1 MSDYWQRRQAQIMY
15 EGMEDAEKTAK
26 EIADLYAKATR
37 EINYQIGEIFDRF
50 VDKHDLSEEEAKRL
64 LGMLRDP
71 ADIQSLMDRLKAD
84 PKNAELL
91 AELESPAYRARIE
104 RLENLQTEIDR
115 MMQDVYTQE
124 KVVSS
129 EHYANVFNNA
139 YYRNIYEIQR
149 AAGFQF
155 SFSTVDFATLNQM
168 LAMEFLGSNYSKRIW
183 KNTDALAKDV
193 KEQLILGFLTGK
205 TESDMAAEIA
215 NKYATG
221 SYAARRLIR
230 TESNF
235 QATQGQKLAYE
246 DADLE
251 LYQIVATL
259 DLRTSKIC
267 REMDGKVFPVAKMQ
281 SGENAPPFHPFCRT
295 TTVAYFEDDDLA
307 TLKRRA
313 RNPLTGENEL
323 VSADTTY
330 AKWYEKNVAHDPK
343 AQAVEKAIRNW
354 GADQKQ
360 YERYKQVLGKSAG
373 KTFADFQ
380 EMKYNKPEEWADKK
394 ALYRKT
400 NAYNREVANEPAITE
415 ALKKIAEANKL
426 KMEGI
431 ENRIKTKASYLRKIN
446 KKTRGS
452 TDPKIIKGITESAND
467 TIRYTYMGEP
477 EKLVD
482 NFETVSR
489 ELRDQGY
496 TLIDINNTWLDEKNP
511 YNGLNTTFAAPNG
524 QKFEIQFHTP
534 ESLRIKEEMHKLYE
548 EQRLETTPPQR
559 KVELMQQ
566 MADMAEGM
574 QVPAGIEKIK

>member
-1 MSDYWQRRQAQIMY
+1 MY

-50 VDKHDLSEEEAKRL
+50 MNKHDLSEEEAKRL

-115 MMQDVYTQE
+115 MMQDVYNQE

-259 DLRTSKIC
+259 DLRTSEIC

-313 RNPLTGENEL
+313 RNPLTGQNEL
-323 VSADTTY
+323 VPADTTY

-360 YERYKQVLGKSAG
+360 YERYKNIIGVAAG

-380 EMKYNKPEEWADKK
+380 EMKYNKPERWNGAQIRYKDAKLQNK
-394 ALYRKT
+394 L
-400 NAYNREVANEPAITE
+400 RE
-415 ALKKIAEANKL
+415 IAESLQVHSGKQGKHIVGHN
-426 KMEGI
+426 
-431 ENRIKTKASYLRKIN
+431 NFIKGRSYLTISEDEVLKLVREKSG
-446 KKTRGS
+446 TG
-452 TDPKIIKGITESAND
+452 KIIRSKDGK
-467 TIRYTYMGEP
+467 Y
-477 EKLVD
+477 
-482 NFETVSR
+482 
-489 ELRDQGY
+489 
-496 TLIDINNTWLDEKNP
+496 
-511 YNGLNTTFAAPNG
+511 LN
-524 QKFEIQFHTP
+524 K
-534 ESLRIKEEMHKLYE
+534 
-548 EQRLETTPPQR
+548 
-559 KVELMQQ
+559 
-566 MADMAEGM
+566 
-574 QVPAGIEKIK
+574 EKIKVKENIGVYVDLDGKEIPTNAFIIHYAKDGVHIVPARGE